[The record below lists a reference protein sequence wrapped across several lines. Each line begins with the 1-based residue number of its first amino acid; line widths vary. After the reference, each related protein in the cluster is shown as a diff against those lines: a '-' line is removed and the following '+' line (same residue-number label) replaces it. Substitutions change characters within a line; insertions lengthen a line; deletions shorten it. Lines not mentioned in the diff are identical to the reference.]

1 MHRRGFTL
9 VEMLLV
15 LVILGITAAVAVPA
29 FGRLTV
35 KDETAEAARELE
47 MLLRRARTTA
57 LERGRATTLNL
68 DPASGRFELSL
79 GGGGE
84 REELSAGILDLEA
97 AELLVPAGRARL
109 RWTFG
114 PEGPAFG
121 DSVAVRGPSGT
132 VLVGV
137 ERWTGEPY
145 ARAN

>member
-1 MHRRGFTL
+1 MRRRGFTL

-15 LVILGITAAVAVPA
+15 LVILGITAGVAVPA
-29 FGRLTV
+29 FGRLTE

-47 MLLRRARTTA
+47 TLLRRARTTA
-57 LERGRATTLNL
+57 LERGRATTLSL

-79 GGGGE
+79 GGAE
-84 REELSAGILDLEA
+84 REGPAAGILNLEA
-97 AELLVPAGRARL
+97 AELLAPAGRARL
-109 RWTFG
+109 RWTFA
-114 PEGPAFG
+114 PDGPAFG

-132 VLVGV
+132 LLVGV